1 MTPFP
6 ARERTERV
14 AVRYRIATRTGYTD
28 TPRPG
33 PTLPQRAD
41 GHRHTTKTEG
51 GCASLSV

>member
-28 TPRPG
+28 TPHTG
-33 PTLPQRAD
+33 PTLQRAD

-51 GCASLSV
+51 GCASLSA

>member
-6 ARERTERV
+6 ARERTE
-14 AVRYRIATRTGYTD
+14 RYRIATRTGYTD
-28 TPRPG
+28 TPHPG
-33 PTLPQRAD
+33 PTLLQRAD